1 MFDGVID
8 IATKYWK
15 QSGNC
20 LTIYD
25 KVLYTLYMELIK
37 NKENNLRS
45 NDFTQKVAKYDIL
58 VVTALRNFAHFY
70 LTEWS
75 MTESG
80 VYWQNY
86 VSLFSAYM
94 MPFHSSNT
102 IKHHCYWWAPMTNVF
117 IYTKASLGT
126 KLRRS
131 CDSFFLDSFKFPKI
145 PNFVQHTFDIKL
157 VIESCLSYVGLNI
170 QHTVL
175 FHNGI
180 CSP

>member
-1 MFDGVID
+1 MIDGVID

-25 KVLYTLYMELIK
+25 KVLYILYMELIK

-58 VVTALRNFAHFY
+58 VVTALRNFANFY

-75 MTESG
+75 MTVSG

-86 VSLFSAYM
+86 VIFCVHDAV
-94 MPFHSSNT
+94 PF
-102 IKHHCYWWAPMTNVF
+102 IKHHQT
-117 IYTKASLGT
+117 SL
-126 KLRRS
+126 L
-131 CDSFFLDSFKFPKI
+131 
-145 PNFVQHTFDIKL
+145 L
-157 VIESCLSYVGLNI
+157 VSSNDQCIHLY
-170 QHTVL
+170 
-175 FHNGI
+175 NGM
-180 CSP
+180 PWHKVA